1 MLWVPESHWKLFLR
15 SWTLA
20 FVKLSMNALWKII
33 TKMPLTAKT
42 SKKGAAINLV
52 LLLLPL
58 EVEIATENTLRA
70 FPHLVRATHPSARLT
85 ATALCCGGNGCSEN
99 QPPASER
106 INHSPARAGSL
117 CQHSCTEQWAAGEIL
132 QLVYAEYRTP
142 RPWTFSLSRVS
153 SCTPPPFL
161 PSLPRAPER
170 GSKIY
175 IAVPLKCW
183 LSMFT
188 GIVYTE
194 N

>member
-1 MLWVPESHWKLFLR
+1 
-15 SWTLA
+15 
-20 FVKLSMNALWKII
+20 
-33 TKMPLTAKT
+33 MPLTAKT

-58 EVEIATENTLRA
+58 EVEITMEKALRA
-70 FPHLVRATHPSARLT
+70 FPHLVRATHPSAGLT
-85 ATALCCGGNGCSEN
+85 ATASCCGRSGCSEN

-106 INHSPARAGSL
+106 INHSLARARSL
-117 CQHSCTEQWAAGEIL
+117 CQHSCTEKWAAGEIL
-132 QLVYAEYRTP
+132 QLVYVEYRTP
-142 RPWTFSLSRVS
+142 RSWTFSLCWVS

-161 PSLPRAPER
+161 PSFPWAPER
-170 GSKIY
+170 ESKIY